1 MLSLFPLDVLDEI
14 WDLTESVSEKFLT
27 YSLIQM
33 IKHVACKMLCY
44 ASCDVGF
51 YTVTYVAWHMR
62 HAKYVV
68 SCRVV
73 SCGSILNALKWGHWI
88 VG

>member
-1 MLSLFPLDVLDEI
+1 ML
-14 WDLTESVSEKFLT
+14 
-27 YSLIQM
+27 
-33 IKHVACKMLCY
+33 HAKMLCY

-73 SCGSILNALKWGHWI
+73 SRRVMWVHLKCVEMGTLDCGMSIFNSNIIHSYRRGEITLI
-88 VG
+88 VFS